1 MKLIRSLFSFVIL
14 SLTVGCCVNIPDTS
28 ISKFSN
34 PVPNKTEKTHR
45 EIVKKIENL
54 TVGLMR
60 KDYDGESYI
69 YCAGVWAAKG
79 YILTAGHCALS
90 DNPANMS
97 YIVINELKEKKLH
110 EAYAMS
116 IDIANDLALIK
127 VSAKNEP
134 DHENV
139 IFTLNEQINPG
150 DEVNIVGHPV
160 GFEWSYIKG
169 YVSAVRD
176 NFFGPVG
183 NMEKLIQISSPAWM
197 GNSGGGAFD
206 DKGNFVGLCS
216 WVSKQ
221 GPFLS
226 FFVHRDVV
234 KNFLKKEGVLK
245 EF

>member
-1 MKLIRSLFSFVIL
+1 MKLIRSLFSFVVV
-14 SLTVGCCVNIPDTS
+14 SLIVGCCINVPDTPIDKLS
-28 ISKFSN
+28 NSKT
-34 PVPNKTEKTHR
+34 VKIEKTHQ
-45 EIVKKIENL
+45 EVIKKIENL

-60 KDYDGESYI
+60 EDYDGESYV
-69 YCAGVWAAKG
+69 YCAGIWVTNG

-90 DNPANMS
+90 DNPANMR
-97 YIVINELKEKKLH
+97 YVVMNEIKEKKLH
-110 EAYAMS
+110 EAYAAS
-116 IDIANDLALIK
+116 IDIANDLALVK
-127 VSAKNEP
+127 VSSKDEP
-134 DHENV
+134 NHENV
-139 IFTLNEQINPG
+139 IFAFDDQINPG

-226 FFVHRDVV
+226 FFVHRDIV
-234 KNFLKKEGVLK
+234 KKFLKKEGVLK